1 MNKIMVIFQ
10 GPISGGTDKL
20 LIHLINDWP
29 NKSTK
34 WLIFLHHQNSAN
46 ELIINQLQYSNT
58 KTLIYNIGNYDYKI
72 TKYIY
77 VNLIKR
83 YLVKLKRLMS
93 AVTLFNYF
101 KTNLMKHSPDLL
113 YLHNGGYI
121 GSFDMH
127 IAALA
132 GKRFKNIKSIMGIQN
147 LPALTGSGLIS
158 RIFNYINNNTIDAYI
173 LGNKRTK
180 KVFELNTKLDKD
192 KLYAID
198 EGVNV
203 NQQKKRQINHSQ
215 NINIAMIGTYEERK
229 GHAMLLKALDVLG
242 VMKSKYKININ
253 FFGQSKYG
261 NIFKIKKLA
270 NDLELSHL
278 INYHEYE
285 KDIDKLYLLQDI
297 IVLPSIHS
305 ETMPLVLID
314 AMAYYKPIIGSK
326 LQGVMDLIEHG
337 VNGYLFDIG
346 DYNALAIYLEKL
358 ILNEDLRVSFGSAG
372 RNRYESRFTAERMAN
387 DYHDVFIN
395 TVNGVINPC

>member
-1 MNKIMVIFQ
+1 MVIFQ

-34 WLIFLHHQNSAN
+34 WLIFLHHQNSGN

-58 KTLIYNIGNYDYKI
+58 KTIIYNIGNYDYKI
-72 TKYIY
+72 SNNIY
-77 VNLIKR
+77 LNLIKR
-83 YLVKLKRLMS
+83 YFVKIKRLMS
-93 AVTLFNYF
+93 AVTLFMYF

-121 GSFDMH
+121 GSFDLH
-127 IAALA
+127 IAGLA
-132 GKRFKNIKSIMGIQN
+132 VKRFKNIKSIMGIQN
-147 LPALTGSGLIS
+147 LPALTGCGPVS
-158 RIFNYINNNTIDAYI
+158 RLFNYISNSTIDAYI

-180 KVFELNTKLDKD
+180 KVFESNTKLDKK

-203 NQQKKRQINHSQ
+203 NQQKKQQINHSQ

-229 GHAMLLKALDVLG
+229 GHAILLKALDVLS
-242 VMKSKYKININ
+242 VMKSKHKININ
-253 FFGQSKYG
+253 FYGQSKYG
-261 NIFKIKKLA
+261 NIFKIKELA
-270 NDLELSHL
+270 NNLGLSHL

-285 KDIDKLYLLQDI
+285 KNIDKLYLMQDI

-326 LQGVMDLIEHG
+326 LQGVMDLIEHE

-346 DYNALAIYLEKL
+346 DYNALATYLEKL
-358 ILNEDLRVSFGSAG
+358 IQDQHLRISFGSAG
-372 RNRYESRFTAERMAN
+372 RKRYESRFTAKRMAN
-387 DYHDVFIN
+387 EYHDVFIK
-395 TVNGVINPC
+395 TVN